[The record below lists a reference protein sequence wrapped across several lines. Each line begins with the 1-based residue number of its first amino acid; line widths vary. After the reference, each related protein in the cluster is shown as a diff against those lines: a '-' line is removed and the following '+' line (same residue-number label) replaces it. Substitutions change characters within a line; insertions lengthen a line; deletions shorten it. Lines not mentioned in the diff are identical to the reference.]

1 MAAFINSFKLLT
13 TKQMALLCVPFA
25 YTGKKMFS
33 RLRTSAEFLPSAIEV
48 CEGYVFT
55 PVCHSVHR
63 WGVQAKA
70 QGGLLGGGC
79 PGPGPV
85 GGCPGPGPVGGCPG
99 PGPGGCVL
107 QHALRQTPPPP
118 QQTATAADGT
128 YPTGMHSCFKLH
140 VHPLIIVI
148 IIFQL

>member
-1 MAAFINSFKLLT
+1 
-13 TKQMALLCVPFA
+13 
-25 YTGKKMFS
+25 MFS

-48 CEGYVFT
+48 CEGYVFA

-63 WGVQAKA
+63 GGVQAKA
-70 QGGLLGGGC
+70 QGGLLRGVSRPRPSG
-79 PGPGPV
+79 
-85 GGCPGPGPVGGCPG
+85 GGCPG

-107 QHALRQTPPPP
+107 QRALRQTPPP

>member
-48 CEGYVFT
+48 FEGYVFT
-55 PVCHSVHR
+55 PVCHSVH
-63 WGVQAKA
+63 GGGCPGPIPGGSA
-70 QGGLLGGGC
+70 QGGC

-85 GGCPGPGPVGGCPG
+85 GGCPGPGGVYCS
-99 PGPGGCVL
+99 
-107 QHALRQTPPPP
+107 
-118 QQTATAADGT
+118 
-128 YPTGMHSCFKLH
+128 MH
-140 VHPLIIVI
+140 
-148 IIFQL
+148 

>member
-63 WGVQAKA
+63 GGVQAKA
-70 QGGLLGGGC
+70 QGGLLRGG
-79 PGPGPV
+79 V
-85 GGCPGPGPVGGCPG
+85 QAQAHWGGV
-99 PGPGGCVL
+99 
-107 QHALRQTPPPP
+107 QAQ
-118 QQTATAADGT
+118 A
-128 YPTGMHSCFKLH
+128 
-140 VHPLIIVI
+140 
-148 IIFQL
+148 

>member
-25 YTGKKMFS
+25 YTGKKIFS

-48 CEGYVFT
+48 SEGSVFT
-55 PVCHSVHR
+55 PVCHSVHGGG
-63 WGVQAKA
+63 GVSRLRPGGVSRPRPS
-70 QGGLLGGGC
+70 GGLSR
-79 PGPGPV
+79 PRPRPR
-85 GGCPGPGPVGGCPG
+85 
-99 PGPGGCVL
+99 GCVL